1 MKRRDVIQVL
11 EERTTEFNGVP
22 MYEMKMLVDDYGN
35 KHTVDVVLME
45 EDYNMIKEKRILL
58 LLGGR

>member
-1 MKRRDVIQVL
+1 MSLVERYVL
-11 EERTTEFNGVP
+11 EIINENKTEFNGVP

-45 EDYNMIKEKRILL
+45 EDYNMIKEK
-58 LLGGR
+58 GYYYC

>member
-1 MKRRDVIQVL
+1 MSLVERYVL
-11 EERTTEFNGVP
+11 EIINENKTEFNGVP

-45 EDYNMIKEKRILL
+45 EDYNMIKDK
-58 LLGGR
+58 GYYYC

>member
-1 MKRRDVIQVL
+1 MVKRYVKQILGEHKTD
-11 EERTTEFNGVP
+11 FNGVP

-45 EDYNMIKEKRILL
+45 EDYNMIKEK
-58 LLGGR
+58 GYYYC